1 MKKLLFLGLF
11 FSTSFYSFSQ
21 GQFKVRN
28 DAFIQIG
35 HTGYKVLSFGQG
47 TGNPNNGNFAFE
59 YCTGCTPKGLNLWK
73 PWPTASWG
81 NYLLFVRDNGNIGM
95 GTIGDNLYKLDVN
108 GKIRSI
114 DGYLAVSDKR
124 FKENIEPLN
133 GSLSKLTSINT
144 YSYKFIKQEQKVGD
158 SLSVNVNKDN
168 DVSFNFDNNLHFG
181 FIAQEI
187 QNSYPNLVSE
197 DEKGY
202 LSLNYTEF
210 IPLIINAMQEQNA
223 KIIKLEQEIERLKQ
237 KK

>member
-1 MKKLLFLGLF
+1 MKKLLFFGLF
-11 FSTSFYSFSQ
+11 FSTSFYSFSL

-35 HTGYKVLSFGQG
+35 YTGYKVLSFGQG
-47 TGNPNNGNFAFE
+47 TASPNNGNFAIE
-59 YCTGCTPKGLNLWK
+59 HCTGCTPVGLNLWK
-73 PWPTASWG
+73 PYPTANWG
-81 NYLLFVRDNGNIGM
+81 NYLLFIRDNGNIGM
-95 GTIGDNLYKLDVN
+95 GNTGDASYKL
-108 GKIRSI
+108 SI
-114 DGYLAVSDKR
+114 SGSVRFLSYYQYSDKR
-124 FKENIEPLN
+124 FKENVEPLN
-133 GSLSKLTSINT
+133 GSLTNLLGLKT
-144 YSYKFIKQEQKVGD
+144 YSYNFIKQDLKVGD

-168 DVSFNFDNNLHFG
+168 EVNYNFDNKKHFG

-210 IPLIINAMQEQNA
+210 IPLIINAIQEQNA

>member
-35 HTGYKVLSFGQG
+35 YTGYKVLSFGQG
-47 TGNPNNGNFAFE
+47 TGTPNNGNFAIE
-59 YCTGCTPKGLNLWK
+59 HCTGCTPVGLNLWK
-73 PWPTASWG
+73 PFPTANWG
-81 NYLLFVRDNGNIGM
+81 NYLLFIRDNGNIG
-95 GTIGDNLYKLDVN
+95 IGNTGDASHRMWISGNLRVN
-108 GKIRSI
+108 STT
-114 DGYLAVSDKR
+114 YSSDKR
-124 FKENIEPLN
+124 FKENINPIN
-133 GSLSKLTSINT
+133 NSLKELLGIKT
-144 YSYKFIKQEQKVGD
+144 YSYNFIKQNLKPGD

-168 DVSFNFDNNLHFG
+168 EVNYNFDDNLHFG

-187 QNSYPNLVSE
+187 QKSYPNLVSE

-223 KIIKLEQEIERLKQ
+223 KIIELERELEQLKP

>member
-11 FSTSFYSFSQ
+11 FSTSFYTFSQ

-35 HTGYKVLSFGQG
+35 YTGYKILSFGQG

-59 YCTGCTPKGLNLWK
+59 HCTGCTPTGLNLWK

-95 GTIGDNLYKLDVN
+95 GNTGDASYKL
-108 GKIRSI
+108 SI
-114 DGYLAVSDKR
+114 SGSVRFLSSFAYSDKR
-124 FKENIEPLN
+124 FKENVEPLN
-133 GSLSKLTSINT
+133 GCLSNLLGLKT
-144 YSYKFIKQEQKVGD
+144 YSYNFIKQDIKVGD
-158 SLSVNVNKDN
+158 SLSVNVNKEN
-168 DVSFNFDNNLHFG
+168 EVNYNFDDKKHFG

-187 QNSYPNLVSE
+187 QNSYPNLVTE

-223 KIIKLEQEIERLKQ
+223 KIIQLEQEIERLKQ

>member
-35 HTGYKVLSFGQG
+35 YTGYKVLSFGQG
-47 TGNPNNGNFAFE
+47 TGTPNNGNFAIE
-59 YCTGCTPKGLNLWK
+59 HCTGCTPIGLNIWK
-73 PWPTASWG
+73 PYPTANWG
-81 NYLLFVRDNGNIGM
+81 NYLLFIRDNGNIGV
-95 GTIGDNLYKLDVN
+95 GNTGDASNRMWISGNLKVN
-108 GKIRSI
+108 ATV
-114 DGYLAVSDKR
+114 YTSDKR
-124 FKENIEPLN
+124 FKENINPIKSSLN
-133 GSLSKLTSINT
+133 ELLGIRT
-144 YSYKFIKQEQKVGD
+144 YSYNFIKQNIKPGD
-158 SLSVNVNKDN
+158 SLSVNVNKEN
-168 DVSFNFDNNLHFG
+168 EVNYNFDDKLHFG
-181 FIAQEI
+181 FLAQEI
-187 QNSYPNLVSE
+187 QKSYPNLVSE